1 MDNNQNFTPGQ
12 PISPAYSG
20 PMTAQQPY
28 QNPGGQPFQQPQIPG
43 QAMRAG
49 KNAGKSGMGSGGKF
63 DKSLIITILLIVVS
77 LVAVTFIGLFIW
89 ASVNWSDTQKTA
101 DSKVTVAVA
110 QAEHDVTEKLET
122 EFAEKE
128 KYPYKKFATPT
139 DYGGLSF
146 EYPKTWSVYI
156 AKDAANGG
164 DFEAYFAA
172 DQVQAISND
181 NVYTLRVFIKDKDY
195 ESVVSSYQSNV
206 KNGKLTE
213 TTEPI
218 GGENATR
225 LAGQITNKLRGY
237 IAIIK
242 IRDKTAVLQTDSEIF
257 KEDFDRI
264 LSTIQYNI

>member
-1 MDNNQNFTPGQ
+1 MDNNQNFVPGQ
-12 PISPAYSG
+12 PISPAYAG

-28 QNPGGQPFQQPQIPG
+28 QNPGGQPFQQPQVPG
-43 QAMRAG
+43 QVAQQT
-49 KNAGKSGMGSGGKF
+49 KTSKKTSKV
-63 DKSLIITILLIVVS
+63 DKSLVITIILIIVS
-77 LVAVTFIGLFIW
+77 LIAATFIGLFIW
-89 ASVNWSDTQKTA
+89 ASVNWNDVQKNVDT
-101 DSKVTVAVA
+101 KVDVAVA

-139 DYGGLSF
+139 DYGGLTF

-172 DQVQAISND
+172 DQVQAIAID
-181 NVYTLRVFIKDKDY
+181 NVYTLRVFIRDKDY
-195 ESVVSSYQSNV
+195 ESVVASYQSNV

-218 GGENATR
+218 GGQNATR

-242 IRDKTAVLQTDSEIF
+242 IRDKTAILQTDAEIF
-257 KEDFDRI
+257 KDDFEKI
-264 LSTIQYNI
+264 LSTIQYNL